1 MQFIKFTL
9 ASILGLCLFFV
20 LLVLIL
26 VGIGTLQDKE
36 VVEVKEKSVLKL
48 NLNVPISEMSKTS
61 PFEDLGL
68 PEVASSASTIGLIDI
83 LKAIKAAKTDEK
95 IKGIY
100 IEVSMPQAGYAVL
113 HEVREALADFKQSGK
128 FVYAYSEVYT
138 EGAYYVASVADKIM
152 LNPAGGIEFNGLIV
166 EKMYLTGMLEKIGVK
181 PEIFKVGDFKSA
193 VEPLMS
199 KQMSEAD
206 RLQTSTYLN
215 SVYDFY
221 LSNVAQ
227 SRNIPLE
234 DLRKISKEMLVRNVG
249 DALKYQLITDSV
261 YYDQVTDLLKKATGT
276 DEKDEKAKINFI
288 SVKKYV
294 KSDFVVKQNLA
305 KDSRVAVIV
314 AEGDIVSGKGDDESI
329 GSDKIAEEIRKAR
342 KDSKIKAIVLR
353 INSPGGSALA
363 SDVMWREVQLAKAE
377 KPIIASMS
385 AVAASGG
392 YYMAMGCDTI
402 VAQPNTIT
410 GSIGIFG
417 VLVNAENLLTEK
429 MGLTFDRVATG
440 DYSGLGYPTRAM
452 SDAEKQIIQRGIE
465 EGYERFT
472 SKAAA
477 GRRMHID
484 SLKKIASGRVWTGAT
499 AQKIGLVDVLGGLD
513 VAIQLAA
520 KKANLKEG
528 EYSVKYM
535 PQQKSFIDRLM
546 DVGEKEVRER
556 NIKSELGI
564 WYPYYKQLKRLQ
576 TYEGVQARL
585 PFELVIK

>member
-9 ASILGLCLFFV
+9 ATILGLCLFFV
-20 LLVLIL
+20 LLVFIL
-26 VGIGTLQDKE
+26 VGIGASQDKE

-48 NLNVPISEMSKTS
+48 NLNVPITEISKSS
-61 PFEDLGL
+61 PFEELGL
-68 PEVASSASTIGLIDI
+68 PEAGSSESTIGLIDI
-83 LKAIKAAKTDEK
+83 LKSIKAAKTDEK

-113 HEVREALADFKQSGK
+113 HEVREALADFKKSGK

-152 LNPAGGIEFNGLIV
+152 LNPAGGMEFNGLIV

-193 VEPLMS
+193 VEPLMN

-294 KSDFVVKQNLA
+294 KSDFVVNQNLS

-417 VLVNAENLLTEK
+417 VLVNAENLLKEK
-429 MGLTFDRVATG
+429 MGLSFDRVATG
-440 DYSGLGYPTRAM
+440 DYSGLGYPTRTM

-465 EGYERFT
+465 EGYEKFT

-499 AQKIGLVDVLGGLD
+499 AQQIGLVDVLGGLD

-535 PQQKSFIDRLM
+535 PHQKSFIDRLL

-585 PFELVIK
+585 PFELIIK

>member
-9 ASILGLCLFFV
+9 ATILGLCLFFV
-20 LLVLIL
+20 LFVFIL
-26 VGIGTLQDKE
+26 VGIGASQDSE

-48 NLNVPISEMSKTS
+48 NLNVPITEISKTS
-61 PFEDLGL
+61 PFEELGL
-68 PEVASSASTIGLIDI
+68 PEVGNSAATIGLIDI
-83 LKAIKAAKTDEK
+83 LKSIKAAKTDEK

-100 IEVSMPQAGYAVL
+100 IEIGIPQAGYAVL
-113 HEVREALADFKQSGK
+113 HEVREALADFKKSGK

-138 EGAYYVASVADKIM
+138 EGAYYIASVADKIM

-166 EKMYLTGMLEKIGVK
+166 EKMYLTGMLEKIGLK

-221 LSNVAQ
+221 LTNVAQ

-294 KSDFVVKQNLA
+294 KSDFVVTQNLS

-342 KDSKIKAIVLR
+342 KDSKVKAIVLR
-353 INSPGGSALA
+353 INS
-363 SDVMWREVQLAKAE
+363 
-377 KPIIASMS
+377 
-385 AVAASGG
+385 
-392 YYMAMGCDTI
+392 
-402 VAQPNTIT
+402 
-410 GSIGIFG
+410 
-417 VLVNAENLLTEK
+417 
-429 MGLTFDRVATG
+429 
-440 DYSGLGYPTRAM
+440 
-452 SDAEKQIIQRGIE
+452 
-465 EGYERFT
+465 
-472 SKAAA
+472 
-477 GRRMHID
+477 
-484 SLKKIASGRVWTGAT
+484 
-499 AQKIGLVDVLGGLD
+499 
-513 VAIQLAA
+513 
-520 KKANLKEG
+520 
-528 EYSVKYM
+528 
-535 PQQKSFIDRLM
+535 
-546 DVGEKEVRER
+546 
-556 NIKSELGI
+556 
-564 WYPYYKQLKRLQ
+564 
-576 TYEGVQARL
+576 
-585 PFELVIK
+585 